1 MDKARENISL
11 WSDIKDIDD
20 MLDRYERNG
29 VLDREKA
36 INKIRKLQLTNK
48 DIGTAVAAT
57 IPFSFIPFNRAS
69 NDQLVSELNAYK
81 AILMEKCLHNS
92 WEDTHANP
100 STD

>member
-1 MDKARENISL
+1 MDRAQENISL
-11 WSDIKDIDD
+11 WSDIQDIDD
-20 MLDRYERNG
+20 ILNQYNRNG

-36 INKIRKLQLTNK
+36 INKIRKLQLTNRN
-48 DIGTAVAAT
+48 IGVAVAKT
-57 IPFSFIPFNRAS
+57 FPFSFIPFNKAS

-81 AILMEKCLHNS
+81 AILMKKCLRNA